1 MIYGHGGDIYTHKPD
16 LDFSVNV
23 NPLGPPE
30 GVVRAAKQG
39 AERMAAYPD
48 SRCRMLR
55 EKLSLKQDIAEDH
68 YIFGNGA
75 ADLIYRLALAEK
87 PGRALIPIP
96 AFSEYEQALK
106 TVGCK
111 ITYYETKPESCFCI
125 DEHFL
130 NELDGQY
137 DMVLLCSPTNPSG
150 QMIGKELLMEI
161 AKICEDRR
169 IRLVL
174 DECFIGFLENADELS
189 MLRETERYPHLFLL
203 RAFTKIYAMPGMRL
217 GYGITG
223 NKNFLKKMKEKQIP
237 WSLNS
242 IGAFAGEIMFRDKEY
257 IQKTRS
263 LILSE
268 RERMYTEAKKLPA
281 FRAYYPYAN
290 FLLLKIQNPDV
301 TSFDAFERCIK
312 NNLMI
317 RDCSSFQCLDGEF
330 IRFCIMMP
338 EDNTRLLEVL
348 RKI

>member
-55 EKLSLKQDIAEDH
+55 EKLSLKQGIAEDH

-130 NELDGQY
+130 KELKAQY
-137 DMVLLCSPTNPSG
+137 DMVFLCSPTNPSG
-150 QMIGKELLMEI
+150 Q
-161 AKICEDRR
+161 
-169 IRLVL
+169 V
-174 DECFIGFLENADELS
+174 IGFLENADERS
-189 MLRETERYPHLFLL
+189 MLGETEQHPHLFLL

-217 GYGITG
+217 GYGVSSDRDLLERMEEAG
-223 NKNFLKKMKEKQIP
+223 QP
-237 WSLNS
+237 WSVS
-242 IGAFAGEIMFRDKEY
+242 VPAQMAGLAALDEDDYVSEAR
-257 IQKTRS
+257 R
-263 LILSE
+263 LVRVE
-268 RERMYTEAKKLPA
+268 REFLEAELA
-281 FRAYYPYAN
+281 GMGIDFISSDAN
-290 FLLLKIQNPDV
+290 FILIHEGADLFNRLRSGGI
-301 TSFDAFERCIK
+301 
-312 NNLMI
+312 LI
-317 RDCSSFQCLDGEF
+317 RDCANYPGLGQGWYRIAVRTRE
-330 IRFCIMMP
+330 
-338 EDNTRLLEVL
+338 ENARLLSAIKEI
-348 RKI
+348 KEGGK

>member
-55 EKLSLKQDIAEDH
+55 EKLSLKQGIAEDH

-87 PGRALIPIP
+87 PGRALIPVP

-106 TVGCK
+106 TVGCG
-111 ITYYETKPESCFCI
+111 ITYYETKPESCFCV

-137 DMVLLCSPTNPSG
+137 DMVFLCSPTNPSG
-150 QMIGKELLMEI
+150 QAIGKELLMEI
-161 AKICEDRR
+161 VKICEDRG

-174 DECFIGFLENADELS
+174 DECFIGFLENADERS
-189 MLRETERYPHLFLL
+189 MLGETEQHPHLFLL

-217 GYGITG
+217 GYGVSSDRDLLERMEEAG
-223 NKNFLKKMKEKQIP
+223 QP
-237 WSLNS
+237 WSVS
-242 IGAFAGEIMFRDKEY
+242 VPAQMAGLAALDEDDYVSEAR
-257 IQKTRS
+257 R
-263 LILSE
+263 LVRVE
-268 RERMYTEAKKLPA
+268 REFLEAELA
-281 FRAYYPYAN
+281 GMGIDFISSDAN
-290 FLLLKIQNPDV
+290 FILIHEGADLFNRLRSGGI
-301 TSFDAFERCIK
+301 
-312 NNLMI
+312 LI
-317 RDCSSFQCLDGEF
+317 RDCANYPGLGRGWYRIAVRTRE
-330 IRFCIMMP
+330 
-338 EDNTRLLEVL
+338 ENARLLSAIREI
-348 RKI
+348 KEAGK